1 MVATPARTCIGCRQ
15 VAPADGLLRLVRSQ
29 QDPQLVVWDQ
39 QRRLPGRGAWLH
51 ASVSCLVK
59 AQTRSALPRAF
70 RAPVRLD
77 ALAAQQLQAHLA
89 ERAPG

>member
-29 QDPQLVVWDQ
+29 QDPQLIVWDQ
-39 QRRLPGRGAWLH
+39 QRKLPGRGAWLH
-51 ASVSCLVK
+51 ASASCLAK
-59 AQTRSALPRAF
+59 AQSRSSLPRAF

-77 ALAAQQLQAHLA
+77 ALAAQQLQAYLTGQ
-89 ERAPG
+89 APG